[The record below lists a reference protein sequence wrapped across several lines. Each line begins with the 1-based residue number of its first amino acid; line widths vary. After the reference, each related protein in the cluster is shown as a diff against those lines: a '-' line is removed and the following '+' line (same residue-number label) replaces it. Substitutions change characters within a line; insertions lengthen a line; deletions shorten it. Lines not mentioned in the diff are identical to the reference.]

1 MPRICRT
8 DGNFDLKLD
17 LSIEMF
23 VPPGCLTRHQ
33 ASVNKVIA
41 DAVEED
47 AGAGGG
53 FRRPPQCR
61 SAAPVLQQKLIPSK
75 ILISNLHAQHFW

>member
-53 FRRPPQCR
+53 VRRPPQGG
-61 SAAPVLQQKLIPSK
+61 SAAPFLRQKLFP
-75 ILISNLHAQHFW
+75 N